1 MLDTKFE
8 WIFLDIDGVLA
19 PDGRYE
25 NWDPQTIEEL
35 CCFDKNA
42 LECLQ
47 KVLRKYLNLKIA
59 ISSSWK
65 EQFGYEPVK
74 ALFAEDIQARLYGY
88 TPFSEQLDPEW
99 TRRNEIHAFL
109 REKGNPY
116 AYWIAVDDLAGH
128 FSYEQFGDQAYI
140 VKSAWLG
147 FTESDA
153 EALDECLKRGFV
165 NG

>member
-1 MLDTKFE
+1 MKTTKFK

-25 NWDPQTIEEL
+25 DWDPQTIEEL
-35 CCFDKNA
+35 CCFDSKA
-42 LECLQ
+42 LSELEG
-47 KVLRKYLNLKIA
+47 VLRKYSDLKIA

-65 EQFGYEPVK
+65 EQFEYAPVK
-74 ALFAEDIQARLYGY
+74 KLFSNDIQERLYGY
-88 TPFSEQLDPEW
+88 TPVSQQLDPEW
-99 TRRNEIHAFL
+99 TRRNEINSFL
-109 REKGNPY
+109 DLRNESG

-128 FSYEQFGDQAYI
+128 FSYDKFGDQAYI

-147 FTESDA
+147 FTENDA
-153 EALDECLKRGFV
+153 LLLDACLEKGLV